1 MMGILFCTLLSFQ
14 TATAAE
20 CDRLLDRLNR
30 GFLALHSA
38 KEAAF
43 WSERMAHKD
52 ADPESL
58 GVLGKDLNAF
68 LSDAHNLELVEKELK
83 RTDLG
88 RQEQLGLEGLRNM
101 FAVNTITSPAAA
113 DEYSKLVDVETALSN
128 ARTHMPLGY
137 IDPHTQQFVEA
148 TPKKAALI
156 LATEPDES
164 VRLAAFEG
172 LRKAEELIL
181 AAGFIE
187 TFRQRNALARSMG
200 YSDFYAFK
208 LKTTEGMTKE
218 QVFAVLDDL
227 EVRTRE
233 ACKQSL
239 DDLIT
244 EKGPEALHPWNYNY
258 FSSGDL
264 ANRVDPYFP
273 PAYAFER
280 WGRTFAA
287 LGVNYRGA
295 TLKVDLIDRPRK
307 YNNGFMHG
315 PLPSYV
321 DRNGFHPAQVGFTSN
336 AMLESVGAGQDM
348 AKTLHHEGGH
358 ASHFAN
364 GFMPSPAYHQ
374 EFAPT
379 SVATAETQSMFMDS
393 FLNDPLWLLR
403 YAKTVDGKPMPVEL
417 LKEVVIE
424 HHRSLARQLRYMLII
439 PFFERALYEMPD
451 DQLTP
456 ENILKLARDTENKL
470 VFADSAKPAIT
481 IPHLLQQISSA
492 YYHGYVLAELA
503 VYQTRAYFLK
513 KYGYIVDNPKI
524 AREMTKKYWAEGNRR
539 SFFEFVQ

>member
-1 MMGILFCTLLSFQ
+1 
-14 TATAAE
+14 
-20 CDRLLDRLNR
+20 
-30 GFLALHSA
+30 
-38 KEAAF
+38 
-43 WSERMAHKD
+43 
-52 ADPESL
+52 
-58 GVLGKDLNAF
+58 
-68 LSDAHNLELVEKELK
+68 
-83 RTDLG
+83 
-88 RQEQLGLEGLRNM
+88 
-101 FAVNTITSPAAA
+101 
-113 DEYSKLVDVETALSN
+113 
-128 ARTHMPLGY
+128 
-137 IDPHTQQFVEA
+137 
-148 TPKKAALI
+148 
-156 LATEPDES
+156 
-164 VRLAAFEG
+164 
-172 LRKAEELIL
+172 
-181 AAGFIE
+181 
-187 TFRQRNALARSMG
+187 
-200 YSDFYAFK
+200 
-208 LKTTEGMTKE
+208 
-218 QVFAVLDDL
+218 
-227 EVRTRE
+227 
-233 ACKQSL
+233 
-239 DDLIT
+239 
-244 EKGPEALHPWNYNY
+244 
-258 FSSGDL
+258 
-264 ANRVDPYFP
+264 
-273 PAYAFER
+273 
-280 WGRTFAA
+280 
-287 LGVNYRGA
+287 
-295 TLKVDLIDRPRK
+295 
-307 YNNGFMHG
+307 
-315 PLPSYV
+315 
-321 DRNGFHPAQVGFTSN
+321 
-336 AMLESVGAGQDM
+336 MLESVGAGQDM

-539 SFFEFVQ
+539 SFFEFVQEMTGEPFSAQAAVDVVNMTNKQLEALVDHAVEQDQSIPRFHGPVNLNARFILEHGDQVITSNDGGKPFEQMADEYAQWVLSITPKKP